1 MSGYRI
7 AEEELADED
16 RAEYRANIIKKQSKD
31 KDAVEHEMQEKT
43 FEYQQDKLEFIKN
56 PVVVEFLAWKRT
68 AICQQV

>member
-56 PVVVEFLAWKRT
+56 PVVAEFLAWK
-68 AICQQV
+68 